1 MTREELDALLDVLE
15 AVGFKTVD
23 MGTERFIKDNADE
36 DYECFEDYMNAL
48 KMKKHLLL
56 SKVEFNKAAD
66 RVIHLITSD
75 LNLHDIFLLA
85 KFTSALRYVLF
96 DMDDKTEKEEK

>member
-1 MTREELDALLDVLE
+1 MTREELEILINELKS
-15 AVGFKTVD
+15 VGFEPVCMDIK
-23 MGTERFIKDNADE
+23 RFNDNSE
-36 DYECFEDYMNAL
+36 DYEGFEDYMNAL
-48 KMKKHLLL
+48 RMKKHLLL
-56 SKVEFNKAAD
+56 SKVEFNRAAD